1 MTRLVQRTRR
11 DANTPL
17 PSPNSLSSLALPI
30 EYTLSH
36 RGEQFLQYDSGPD
49 ENRMLIFSTNNNLE
63 LLRSSDCWYCDGTF
77 KTAPSLFSQLYTVHC
92 KINNTVIPTVYGLL
106 PTKSESIY
114 TSFFTAISNLK
125 PGLSPATIMLDFE
138 ISSHNALRRVFPQTI
153 LKGCFYHLSQSFWR
167 KIQMNAPTLSRYRE
181 DGDFVITAKMIL
193 AICFVPIPDICFAFE
208 QLLFSDFFVNDAEI
222 LNCLSDYFEDF
233 YIGRILRLN
242 TRRPPLFPHSLWN
255 CYDATI
261 NNNGRTNNSVE
272 GWHNGFARFINC
284 HHPDIFKFL
293 EFLKSSQNLN
303 EVKITQLQSGMV
315 VSVERNRYKD
325 HNQRLANICNTYRRE
340 NIVGYLRNIAYNITI

>member
-1 MTRLVQRTRR
+1 MDMYSIKKRNGLGLLIGVVLSIKARIVCVDKKEHRHGPDLNQVNARRVLNQVKENAITSLLSTQQIVASDGININQSTASALPALSSMTRLVQRTRR

-17 PSPNSLSSLALPI
+17 SSPNSLSSIALPLENTI
-30 EYTLSH
+30 SH
-36 RGEQFLQYDSGPD
+36 RGEQFLQYDSGEH
-49 ENRMLIFSTNNNLE
+49 ENGILIFSTNNTLE
-63 LLRSSDCWYCDGTF
+63 LLRSSDCWYCDATF
-77 KTAPSLFSQLYTVHC
+77 KTAHHRFLNYT
-92 KINNTVIPTVYGLL
+92 
-106 PTKSESIY
+106 
-114 TSFFTAISNLK
+114 
-125 PGLSPATIMLDFE
+125 
-138 ISSHNALRRVFPQTI
+138 R
-153 LKGCFYHLSQSFWR
+153 
-167 KIQMNAPTLSRYRE
+167 
-181 DGDFVITAKMIL
+181 
-193 AICFVPIPDICFAFE
+193 
-208 QLLFSDFFVNDAEI
+208 
-222 LNCLSDYFEDF
+222 DYFEDF

-340 NIVGYLRNIAYNITI
+340 NIIGYLRNIAYNITI